1 MGFFLALNSLN
12 FAEAARPFKLLSDQK
27 LAEMFFSLGLQC
39 KFSFRPYGYY
49 LPMVGTTGTLLARRG
64 AGGERE
70 WCGTLLIIGDV
81 YTMSCEHKLL
91 SFSLK

>member
-49 LPMVGTTGTLLARRG
+49 LPMVGTTRALFVGGGGGNCVQRNPSIADTLVT
-64 AGGERE
+64 
-70 WCGTLLIIGDV
+70 W
-81 YTMSCEHKLL
+81 
-91 SFSLK
+91 